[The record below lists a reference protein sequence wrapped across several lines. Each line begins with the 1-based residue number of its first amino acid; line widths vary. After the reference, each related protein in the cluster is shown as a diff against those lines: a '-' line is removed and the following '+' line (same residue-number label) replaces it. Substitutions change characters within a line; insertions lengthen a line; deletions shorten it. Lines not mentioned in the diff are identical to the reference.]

1 VGGGTS
7 NRLFSSAGPL
17 RSRPVTT
24 SYDHLKPL
32 WDTTAELV
40 RAGAQPSPETRR
52 RLWTAAGLPDGQ
64 PARGMFAVRR
74 NKRAVEWLDEAFRMT
89 AMTSDEAGRSGEFY
103 DRLHAEVDMLEDA
116 KFALRSALGMAP
128 W

>member
-1 VGGGTS
+1 
-7 NRLFSSAGPL
+7 
-17 RSRPVTT
+17 
-24 SYDHLKPL
+24 
-32 WDTTAELV
+32 
-40 RAGAQPSPETRR
+40 
-52 RLWTAAGLPDGQ
+52 
-64 PARGMFAVRR
+64 MFAVRR